1 MLIVEIMLLLI
12 DASRTYSCVRTAVS
26 ICQIPVKDSQEKDY
40 LTACQLSHVFW

>member
-26 ICQIPVKDSQEKDY
+26 ICQIPVKDSGKG
-40 LTACQLSHVFW
+40 LLNRMSA